1 MACGECTI
9 IRWQARRTTAY
20 ENTCPIEL
28 LLNRGIITNLRK
40 SWGNCACLHYN
51 RVMNLTPSSSF
62 LAALATRFQAL
73 QQRIQQL
80 PPAGAR
86 PLTVAGRVS
95 GWVTARA
102 TLALAGLPGVAIT
115 PEAVHIHALA
125 ARGLPLNRVLETVAH
140 TLKSAGCLRGWR
152 NELLD
157 VVGEGQV
164 LGVIER
170 AALRPLG
177 LLTRAV
183 HLNAWTP
190 DGRLWVA
197 RRSATKTTDPGMLD
211 TLVGGLSGAG
221 ESLDTALLR
230 ESYEEAGL
238 APEVLGGRTPVRVIT
253 RMHRHLP
260 EGYQVEDAL
269 VSECVLDADVRPVNQ
284 DGEVSEIMALDIEDV
299 WARILA
305 DEFTLEAELVVLDCL
320 LARLRA

>member
-1 MACGECTI
+1 MACGERTI
-9 IRWQARRTTAY
+9 IRWQARSTTAY

-28 LLNRGIITNLRK
+28 LLNRGIIANKLA
-40 SWGNCACLHYN
+40 SWGNRLCLHYN
-51 RVMNLTPSSSF
+51 LRMNITLPSSLIEAVS
-62 LAALATRFQAL
+62 TRFEAL
-73 QQRIQQL
+73 LPRIQQL
-80 PPAGAR
+80 PPKGAR

-102 TLALAGLPGVAIT
+102 TQAIAHLPGVQVT
-115 PEAVHIHALA
+115 HEAVHIQGQSQAGLSLDAVLA
-125 ARGLPLNRVLETVAH
+125 SVAD
-140 TLKSAGCLRGWR
+140 TLKLAGCLRGWR

-197 RRSATKTTDPGMLD
+197 RRASTKTTDPDRLD

-221 ESLDTALLR
+221 ESLDASLLR
-230 ESYEEAGL
+230 ESFEEAGL
-238 APEVLGGRTPVRVIT
+238 TPDQLVNRTPIRVIT
-253 RMHRHLP
+253 RMHRLLP

-269 VSECVLDADVRPVNQ
+269 VSECVLDDSVKPVNQ
-284 DGEVSEIMALDIEDV
+284 DGEVSEIMALSIDDV
-299 WARILA
+299 WVLLQAG
-305 DEFTLEAELVVLDCL
+305 EFTLEAELVVLDSL
-320 LARLRA
+320 IRLK